1 MKNTILKLK
10 SIELDNFKNVK
21 HGKIDLK
28 EDKINNKISNILGI
42 YGQNGSGK
50 TSIIN
55 ALYLLKLVVCGKEL
69 NENIHNYI
77 CSNEEATSLGFEFR
91 LYEGNEEY
99 KIYYKFEIRRKQR
112 AICENGYDDAYYS
125 DTYYNGAYIDENY
138 CNGITYYSNDVSGHA
153 HNNIYRH
160 ASSNAFSHTPNNMN
174 SDISSNM
181 SSGSM
186 NGEMNN
192 GNSDAMNGEMND
204 RTSGAT
210 NGYMNN
216 VISNATSGYMNDSI
230 SDENVMTGPI
240 NFGKEM
246 DTRVEIS
253 KEKLSF
259 SKLENNQWKNRV
271 TIIDYDVDDED
282 YTFRPIKNYREVAN
296 TNSKK
301 VNLGIAKGLSQEKS
315 TSFIFSSKSL
325 PMLLQ
330 SFSKNSKD
338 YSDIIMSLRTFALF
352 NLFVIQNDD
361 LGAININ
368 LLMPFSYMLKNERGG
383 MRGNI
388 PIKLF
393 ETSVIEI
400 DSFDIVKKVLE
411 QINVVIKTIVPKLKI
426 QLKNYGKETMANGKE
441 GYKVEL
447 LSVREK
453 TIIPL
458 KYESDG
464 IKKIISIMSVLIGM
478 FNNENIIVAIDELDA
493 GVFEYLLGEILEILS
508 KSAQGQLIFTSHNL
522 RALEKLN
529 KDLVVFTTTN
539 PENRYISLSNV
550 KGTNN
555 LRDFYYRGIIL
566 GGQREELYDQTNK
579 YEMSYAFKKAW
590 MMSHEESHNI

>member
-1 MKNTILKLK
+1 MSGEMKN
-10 SIELDNFKNVK
+10 
-21 HGKIDLK
+21 
-28 EDKINNKISNILGI
+28 
-42 YGQNGSGK
+42 
-50 TSIIN
+50 
-55 ALYLLKLVVCGKEL
+55 
-69 NENIHNYI
+69 
-77 CSNEEATSLGFEFR
+77 
-91 LYEGNEEY
+91 
-99 KIYYKFEIRRKQR
+99 
-112 AICENGYDDAYYS
+112 
-125 DTYYNGAYIDENY
+125 
-138 CNGITYYSNDVSGHA
+138 
-153 HNNIYRH
+153 
-160 ASSNAFSHTPNNMN
+160 
-174 SDISSNM
+174 
-181 SSGSM
+181 
-186 NGEMNN
+186 
-192 GNSDAMNGEMND
+192 
-204 RTSGAT
+204 
-210 NGYMNN
+210 
-216 VISNATSGYMNDSI
+216 
-230 SDENVMTGPI
+230 
-240 NFGKEM
+240 

-539 PENRYISLSNV
+539 PHNRYISLSNV

-566 GGQREELYDQTNK
+566 GGQREELYNQTNK

>member
-77 CSNEEATSLGFEFR
+77 CSNEKATSLGFEFR
-91 LYEGNEEY
+91 LYEGEEEY

-112 AICENGYDDAYYS
+112 VICENDYDDAYYS

-153 HNNIYRH
+153 
-160 ASSNAFSHTPNNMN
+160 PNNVSN
-174 SDISSNM
+174 NASGHAPNNVSCDVSNNVTSDISSNM
-181 SSGSM
+181 FGGRMSE
-186 NGEMNN
+186 EMKN
-192 GNSDAMNGEMND
+192 
-204 RTSGAT
+204 
-210 NGYMNN
+210 
-216 VISNATSGYMNDSI
+216 
-230 SDENVMTGPI
+230 
-240 NFGKEM
+240 

-411 QINVVIKTIVPKLKI
+411 QINVVLKTIVPKLKI

>member
-77 CSNEEATSLGFEFR
+77 CSNEKATSLGFEFR

-112 AICENGYDDAYYS
+112 VICENDYDDAYYS

-153 HNNIYRH
+153 
-160 ASSNAFSHTPNNMN
+160 PNNVSN
-174 SDISSNM
+174 NASGHAPNNVSCDVSNNVTSDISSNM
-181 SSGSM
+181 FGGRMSE
-186 NGEMNN
+186 EMKN
-192 GNSDAMNGEMND
+192 
-204 RTSGAT
+204 
-210 NGYMNN
+210 
-216 VISNATSGYMNDSI
+216 
-230 SDENVMTGPI
+230 
-240 NFGKEM
+240 

-411 QINVVIKTIVPKLKI
+411 QINVVLKTIVPKLKI

>member
-77 CSNEEATSLGFEFR
+77 CSNEKATSLGFEFR
-91 LYEGNEEY
+91 LYEGEEEY

-125 DTYYNGAYIDENY
+125 DTYYNGDYIDENY

-153 HNNIYRH
+153 TNNVSRDV
-160 ASSNAFSHTPNNMN
+160 SNNAFSHDPNNMN

-181 SSGSM
+181 SSGRMSE
-186 NGEMNN
+186 EMKN
-192 GNSDAMNGEMND
+192 
-204 RTSGAT
+204 
-210 NGYMNN
+210 
-216 VISNATSGYMNDSI
+216 
-230 SDENVMTGPI
+230 
-240 NFGKEM
+240 

>member
-77 CSNEEATSLGFEFR
+77 CSNEKATSLGFEFR

-112 AICENGYDDAYYS
+112 VICENDYDDAYYS

-138 CNGITYYSNDVSGHA
+138 CNGITYYSNDVSGHNP
-153 HNNIYRH
+153 NNVSRDV
-160 ASSNAFSHTPNNMN
+160 SNNAISHVTNNMN

-181 SSGSM
+181 SSGRMSE
-186 NGEMNN
+186 EMKN
-192 GNSDAMNGEMND
+192 
-204 RTSGAT
+204 
-210 NGYMNN
+210 
-216 VISNATSGYMNDSI
+216 
-230 SDENVMTGPI
+230 
-240 NFGKEM
+240 

-411 QINVVIKTIVPKLKI
+411 QINVVLKTIVPKLKI

>member
-77 CSNEEATSLGFEFR
+77 CSNEKATSLGFEFR
-91 LYEGNEEY
+91 LYEGEEEY

-112 AICENGYDDAYYS
+112 VICENDYDDAYYS

-153 HNNIYRH
+153 TNNVSRDV
-160 ASSNAFSHTPNNMN
+160 SNNAFSHDPNNMN

-181 SSGSM
+181 SSGRMSE
-186 NGEMNN
+186 EMKN
-192 GNSDAMNGEMND
+192 
-204 RTSGAT
+204 
-210 NGYMNN
+210 
-216 VISNATSGYMNDSI
+216 
-230 SDENVMTGPI
+230 
-240 NFGKEM
+240 

-555 LRDFYYRGIIL
+555 LRDFDCRGIIL

>member
-77 CSNEEATSLGFEFR
+77 CSNEKATSLGFEFR
-91 LYEGNEEY
+91 LHEGEEEY

-112 AICENGYDDAYYS
+112 VICENDYDDAYYS

-153 HNNIYRH
+153 
-160 ASSNAFSHTPNNMN
+160 PNNVSN
-174 SDISSNM
+174 NASGHAPNNVSCDVSNNVTSDISSNM

-186 NGEMNN
+186 NGEMKN
-192 GNSDAMNGEMND
+192 
-204 RTSGAT
+204 
-210 NGYMNN
+210 
-216 VISNATSGYMNDSI
+216 
-230 SDENVMTGPI
+230 
-240 NFGKEM
+240 

-411 QINVVIKTIVPKLKI
+411 QINVVLKTIVPKLKI

-539 PENRYISLSNV
+539 PHNRYISLSNV